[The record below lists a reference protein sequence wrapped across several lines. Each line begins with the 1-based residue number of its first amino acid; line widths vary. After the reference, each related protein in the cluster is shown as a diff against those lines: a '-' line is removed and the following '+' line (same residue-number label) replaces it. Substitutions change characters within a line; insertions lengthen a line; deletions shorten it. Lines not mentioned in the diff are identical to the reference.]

1 MFATK
6 GWKRFSYDP
15 AIAAWAQEALIQA
28 KAVVEQPEM
37 RKKWLQCQGTWFVGV
52 DALASDGQGALGGVP
67 LAGRVIDWLSEMD
80 YLPFHPAQLSVIY
93 PGYPK
98 PRQGETEAG
107 FRYRKN
113 RDAAHVDGLLAV
125 GPDRRRMLKEPHAF
139 ILGLPLNTCSPAA
152 SPMVVWEGSH
162 LIMAEVFQKAFAGI
176 DVASWADIDVTEVYQ
191 TAAAAGFRALQKGG
205 CSYCSRRSLC
215 RAPFGPA
222 WCRPLAKR
230 GRCAQRGAYDRLFP
244 PRAGNKV
251 TVERSVIFI
260 NAAAQTL

>member
-6 GWKRFSYDP
+6 GWRRFSHDP
-15 AIAAWAQEALIQA
+15 SIAAWAHEALGQA
-28 KAVVEQPEM
+28 KEVVQQPEM

-67 LAGRVIDWLSEMD
+67 LAGDVIKWLSDMD

-98 PRQGETEAG
+98 PRMGETEAG

-176 DVASWADIDVTEVYQ
+176 DAASWAEVDVTEVYQ
-191 TAAAAGFRALQKGG
+191 AVRRKVFERCKRVAVHTQPGEAYVVHRLALHGVAPWQSGADAPEEGRMIAYFRPELRDQ
-205 CSYCSRRSLC
+205 
-215 RAPFGPA
+215 
-222 WCRPLAKR
+222 
-230 GRCAQRGAYDRLFP
+230 AQWILG
-244 PRAGNKV
+244 
-251 TVERSVIFI
+251 S
-260 NAAAQTL
+260 

>member
-6 GWKRFSYDP
+6 GWKRFTYDP
-15 AIAAWAQEALIQA
+15 AIAAWAQEALQQA

-67 LAGRVIDWLSEMD
+67 LVGEVIDWLSEID

-162 LIMAEVFQKAFAGI
+162 LIMAEVFQKAFQGI
-176 DVASWADIDVTEVYQ
+176 ETPSWAELDVTEVYQ
-191 TAAAAGFRALQKGG
+191 TARRQVFERCKRVVVHAQPGEAYVVHRLALHGIAPWESGAKTPDEGRMIAYFRPELRGKAL
-205 CSYCSRRSLC
+205 
-215 RAPFGPA
+215 
-222 WCRPLAKR
+222 W
-230 GRCAQRGAYDRLFP
+230 
-244 PRAGNKV
+244 NHV
-251 TVERSVIFI
+251 
-260 NAAAQTL
+260 